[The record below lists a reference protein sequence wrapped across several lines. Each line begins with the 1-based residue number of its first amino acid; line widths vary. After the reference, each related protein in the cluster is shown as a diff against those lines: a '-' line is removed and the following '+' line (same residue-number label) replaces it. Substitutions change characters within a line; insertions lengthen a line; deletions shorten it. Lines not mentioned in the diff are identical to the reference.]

1 MPFRFYRRFRA
12 GPFRM
17 NVSKGGLSA
26 SVGQRAFQFIVSQ
39 RVKLA
44 RRSDFAAL
52 DALAAEHASL

>member
-26 SVGQRAFQFIVSQ
+26 SVEQRAFQFIVSQ

-44 RRSDFAAL
+44 RRSDFGCARCACR
-52 DALAAEHASL
+52 

>member
-1 MPFRFYRRFRA
+1 MQFRFYRRL
-12 GPFRM
+12 P
-17 NVSKGGLSA
+17 SKGGLSA